1 MSNEEIKQIAKEV
14 AREALREIMFEG
26 KDKRFHN
33 TRLLMRNYNTLKE
46 HLNNSE
52 SIEIKFN
59 FIDECEVK
67 VDHMWLESIA
77 RSKTRTAKMLEYI
90 DVALVNLKTKFMEK
104 GEFEK
109 YRSFEMFFIEE
120 KTSEDIQEEFNCG
133 KNTPKRWNDIVTREL
148 SVLLWG
154 IDALGI

>member
-1 MSNEEIKQIAKEV
+1 MCI
-14 AREALREIMFEG
+14 RDR
-26 KDKRFHN
+26 
-33 TRLLMRNYNTLKE
+33 
-46 HLNNSE
+46 
-52 SIEIKFN
+52 
-59 FIDECEVK
+59 
-67 VDHMWLESIA
+67 ESIA
-77 RSKTRTAKMLEYI
+77 RSKTRTAKMIEYI
-90 DVALVNLKTKFMEK
+90 DAALINLKTKFIEK

-109 YRSFEMFFIEE
+109 YRSFEMFFIEG